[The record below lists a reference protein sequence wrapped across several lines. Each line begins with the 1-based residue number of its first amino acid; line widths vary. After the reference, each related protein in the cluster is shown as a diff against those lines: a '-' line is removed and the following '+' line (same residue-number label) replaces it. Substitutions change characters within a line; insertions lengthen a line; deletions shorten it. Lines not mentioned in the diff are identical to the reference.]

1 MSKEILPEL
10 YDGLLARIG
19 ELLTTQRRQVYQTI
33 NTTLLKTY
41 WEIGRHIV
49 EFEQGGHKSAVY
61 GKELLK
67 KLAKDLT
74 RSYGKGFS
82 QSNVYY
88 MRQFYLQ
95 FQIFQT
101 LSGKLHWAHYCEL
114 LKLDDDLER
123 NFYLKQCEYE
133 GWTVREL
140 RRQMDSLLF
149 HRLALSKDKDGVLAL
164 AQTGL
169 STQIFVTRY
178 QLYLPS
184 RTLLEEK
191 LRLLLEA

>member
-49 EFEQGGHKSAVY
+49 EFEQGGQKSAVY

-67 KLAKDLT
+67 KPAKDLT

-101 LSGKLHWAHYCEL
+101 PSGKLHWAHYCEL
-114 LKLDDDLER
+114 MKLDD
-123 NFYLKQCEYE
+123 
-133 GWTVREL
+133 EL
-140 RRQMDSLLF
+140 
-149 HRLALSKDKDGVLAL
+149 G
-164 AQTGL
+164 GL